1 MASGSGDAPRRSILM
16 KGKGRMTDNLGHD
29 DRAYHEYLQ
38 HQVYAED
45 LGLNILQFHSHPSLR
60 ISEPD
65 LNVTHILT
73 SQSENMSDLGHDG
86 DEPDDPDPNPH
97 QDFDFD
103 PQMEEKLPKQ
113 KHITNSHRDARAKSS
128 SQAQIL
134 RLESLPDYLSVY
146 YAQCL
151 KIDYDIDMC
160 CARVKTLLYELYD
173 EYLRVYGPSLNID
186 VPQTQNASRSSSSSS
201 GFFNLGYNLLSKKT
215 KKLRGSSSSSS
226 TTYSELESYLST
238 SFEFIEDT
246 EDKKFDILH
255 WWNEYERY
263 FPILAMIAKQILSTP
278 VSMVAVEQQFSAGG
292 NILDPKRSLMSP
304 KSLQIQ
310 ACVED
315 WTKAQYRQQEI
326 DQDDQDEPFHFFK
339 DDQPAESRTDDH
351 GND

>member
-1 MASGSGDAPRRSILM
+1 M

-38 HQVYAED
+38 QQVYAED
-45 LGLNILQFHSHPSLR
+45 LGLNFPQSHSHPPFR

-65 LNVTHILT
+65 LNVTPILT
-73 SQSENMSDLGHDG
+73 SQSENMLDLGHDG
-86 DEPDDPDPNPH
+86 DEPDEPDPNPH
-97 QDFDFD
+97 QDFDFY

-113 KHITNSHRDARAKSS
+113 VKSDLFVLHMKKVTHVDGSTVVICNYCKKVFKWYKSGGYGTYRKHITNSHPDAQAKYS
-128 SQAQIL
+128 SQSQI
-134 RLESLPDYLSVY
+134 P
-146 YAQCL
+146 
-151 KIDYDIDMC
+151 
-160 CARVKTLLYELYD
+160 
-173 EYLRVYGPSLNID
+173 
-186 VPQTQNASRSSSSSS
+186 
-201 GFFNLGYNLLSKKT
+201 
-215 KKLRGSSSSSS
+215 
-226 TTYSELESYLST
+226 
-238 SFEFIEDT
+238 
-246 EDKKFDILH
+246 
-255 WWNEYERY
+255 RY

-278 VSMVAVEQQFSAGG
+278 VSTVAVEQQFSAGG

-326 DQDDQDEPFHFFK
+326 DQEEPYDFFK

>member
-1 MASGSGDAPRRSILM
+1 M

-38 HQVYAED
+38 QQVYAED
-45 LGLNILQFHSHPSLR
+45 LGLNFPQSHSHPSLR

-65 LNVTHILT
+65 LNVTPILT
-73 SQSENMSDLGHDG
+73 SQSENMPDLGHDG
-86 DEPDDPDPNPH
+86 DEPDPNTH
-97 QDFDFD
+97 QDFDFY

-113 KHITNSHRDARAKSS
+113 VKSDLFVLHMKKVTHEDGSTVVIRNYCKKVFKWHKSGGYGSYRKHITNSHPDAHAKSS
-128 SQAQIL
+128 SQSQIP
-134 RLESLPDYLSVY
+134 RLESLPDYLSAY
-146 YAQCL
+146 YEQGL
-151 KIDYDIDMC
+151 KIDYDVDMC

-173 EYLRVYGPSLNID
+173 EYIKVYGPSLKID
-186 VPQTQNASRSSSSSS
+186 VPQTQNVSRSSSSSS
-201 GFFNLGYNLLSKKT
+201 GFVNLG
-215 KKLRGSSSSSS
+215 
-226 TTYSELESYLST
+226 
-238 SFEFIEDT
+238 
-246 EDKKFDILH
+246 
-255 WWNEYERY
+255 Y

-278 VSMVAVEQQFSAGG
+278 VSTVAVEQQFSAGG

-326 DQDDQDEPFHFFK
+326 DQEEPYDFFK